1 MGKFITEAQHRC
13 FMCTVTFCG
22 VGGEGSGNKTLM
34 KCSNT
39 LREKAKKLPFK
50 FAFQIPDVGLFLFS
64 HSSFSFRKQE
74 AENGVSEPRR
84 QLPVTLSCLKMFAD
98 AFQCLWWI

>member
-1 MGKFITEAQHRC
+1 
-13 FMCTVTFCG
+13 
-22 VGGEGSGNKTLM
+22 M

-39 LREKAKKLPFK
+39 LKEKAKKSSFK
-50 FAFQIPDVGLFLFS
+50 FAFQIPDVGLALFLRS
-64 HSSFSFRKQE
+64 SFRKQE

-98 AFQCLWWI
+98 AFQCLWFILQHILGFVETIQVASGLVIVFGDSEIL